1 MRRTTLL
8 LLAAAA
14 FHPVTAAQ
22 PAMSGPLSAAWSLD
36 GRWRGVATDEK
47 TGVIHALGGDRFAEI
62 DVEGR
67 IRHESQLPKLTEER
81 LLRLGTSPRVA
92 LVTFTTWGLTGVVA
106 RGVRGDRLWSYNVPD
121 GVDDVW
127 VSDVDG
133 DKMDEVVVGYNGR
146 SGVHVLDGNG
156 RLRWKYT
163 GIGNVWKVAA
173 GDVLG
178 LGTPQVV
185 TTSALGHIHIFNGA
199 DGTGRQDIASPSL
212 YASVVRVRKVR
223 PEDEAATIFAAGSSN
238 DTGAS
243 TAMAFSGS
251 GTMKWRRDFGGK
263 VYTAAVAPSRPWLAL
278 GTREGEVHII
288 DAVRGEVIGIVSAQG
303 YAEVGWAVD
312 PPLLLVATGE
322 ALNAFRVGAN

>member
-8 LLAAAA
+8 LLAAAV
-14 FHPVTAAQ
+14 FQSVTAAQ

-47 TGVIHALGGDRFAEI
+47 TGVIHALGGDRIAEI
-62 DVEGR
+62 DVDGR

-133 DKMDEVVVGYNGR
+133 DKMDEIVVGYNGR
-146 SGVHVLDGNG
+146 GGVHVLDGNG

-185 TTSALGHIHIFNGA
+185 TTSALGQIHIFNGA

-223 PEDEAATIFAAGSSN
+223 PEDEAATIFAARN
-238 DTGAS
+238 DRGVT
-243 TAMAFSGS
+243 TAVALSGS
-251 GTMKWRRDFGGK
+251 GDRKWSVDFGGS
-263 VYTAAVAPSRPWLAL
+263 VHTAAVAPSRPWLAL
-278 GTREGEVHII
+278 GTREGEVHVI

-322 ALNAFRVGAN
+322 ALNAFHVGAN